1 MLRKEENWEEP
12 SPKSNSPRQA
22 CSSRNQICYSA
33 TIVQGKS
40 PLQSQTHPFVVRA
53 GSKAHTRPQRSGQ
66 QPVSEAGHF
75 GSEIGNKWNLV
86 LSEPSLPIVW
96 VHPVKGVQDMEI

>member
-1 MLRKEENWEEP
+1 MLRKEENCEEP
-12 SPKSNSPRQA
+12 SPKSNSPRQV
-22 CSSRNQICYSA
+22 CSSHNQICYWA
-33 TIVQGKS
+33 TGEK
-40 PLQSQTHPFVVRA
+40 QSQTHPFVVRA

>member
-1 MLRKEENWEEP
+1 MLRKEENCEEP
-12 SPKSNSPRQA
+12 SPKSNSPRQV
-22 CSSRNQICYSA
+22 CSSHNQICYSA
-33 TIVQGKS
+33 TREK
-40 PLQSQTHPFVVRA
+40 QSQTHPFVVRA

>member
-1 MLRKEENWEEP
+1 MLRKEENCEEP
-12 SPKSNSPRQA
+12 SPKSNSPRQV
-22 CSSRNQICYSA
+22 CSSHNQICYWA
-33 TIVQGKS
+33 TREK
-40 PLQSQTHPFVVRA
+40 QSQTHPFVVRA